1 MLRENFGIYPS
12 SLWDNVFRRIKD
24 FLSRKNV
31 LISQCAVYD
40 EYKTFLKF
48 FTGLELKEVKNKQIY
63 ARGFHSIA
71 EVKKVTTEHRN
82 SLAVHWL
89 RLGAFTA
96 AGPVRT
102 LAGELISRK
111 LRGEA
116 KRNQTKIKRT
126 LQNSYAD

>member
-1 MLRENFGIYPS
+1 M
-12 SLWDNVFRRIKD
+12 
-24 FLSRKNV
+24 

-82 SLAVHWL
+82 SLAVQWL
-89 RLGAFTA
+89 RLGAFNA
-96 AGPVRT
+96 AGPGSIPGWG
-102 LAGELISRK
+102 ANIPQASWCGQK
-111 LRGEA
+111 
-116 KRNQTKIKRT
+116 KPK
-126 LQNSYAD
+126 QNKKKNPTEQLC